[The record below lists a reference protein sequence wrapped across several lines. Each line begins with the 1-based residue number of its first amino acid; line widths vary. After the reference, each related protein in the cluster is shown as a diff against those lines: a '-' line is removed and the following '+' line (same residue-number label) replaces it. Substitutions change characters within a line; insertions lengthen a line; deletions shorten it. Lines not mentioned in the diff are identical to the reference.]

1 MKKIFLYTI
10 FFTGALQAYAFPP
23 DVTLSNE
30 VNMDFGTVE
39 AGGLVGGTLSLG
51 TDGSVT
57 YTGDISGDGVGVA
70 GQARSNPLNG
80 ATTAEVS
87 CSTGA
92 TLCDA
97 SSNSLAVTGI
107 EVATGNSRGAY
118 GTGTSCNGIG
128 NSIGNITLNGVL
140 NQRSLFYGGVLTVPA
155 ATALDGGYGT
165 NIACGSGITID
176 VVVP

>member
-10 FFTGALQAYAFPP
+10 FFTGALQAFALPP
-23 DVTLSNE
+23 NVTLSND
-30 VNMDFGTVE
+30 VDMSFGTAE
-39 AGGLVGGTLSLG
+39 AGGLAGGTLSLG

-57 YTGDISGDGVGVA
+57 YTGDVTGDGVGIA
-70 GQARSNPLNG
+70 GQTRANPLNG

-107 EVATGNSRGAY
+107 EVSTGNGRGVY
-118 GTGTSCNGIG
+118 GTGTACNGVG
-128 NSIGNITLNGVL
+128 NAIGNITLNGTL

-165 NIACGSGITID
+165 NITCGTGVTID

>member
-10 FFTGALQAYAFPP
+10 FFTGALQAFAFPP

-30 VNMDFGTVE
+30 VDMDFGTAE

-51 TDGSVT
+51 TDGSVA
-57 YTGDISGDGVGVA
+57 YAGDISGDGVGVA
-70 GQARSNPLNG
+70 GQARANPLNG

-107 EVATGNSRGAY
+107 EVSTGNGRGAY
-118 GTGTSCNGIG
+118 GSGTACNGVG
-128 NSIGNITLNGVL
+128 NSIGNITLDGTL
-140 NQRSLFYGGVLTVPA
+140 NQRSLFFGGVLTVPS
-155 ATALDGGYGT
+155 ATALDGSYGT
-165 NIACGSGITID
+165 NITCGAAVTID